1 MNERIL
7 IAGCGRIGTRLG
19 LQLAEQAMT
28 VYGLRRSARP
38 LPPTITP
45 IRANVAEDR
54 DLADKLPS
62 ALDRVYIILTPDQYD
77 DDGYKRSY
85 VDGSARLVEALRAS
99 GNAHCRV
106 IFVSSTG
113 VYEQSDGQWVDE
125 ESPTQPTR
133 FSGQRLLE
141 AEAIAAT
148 HAGEA
153 ISVRFGGIYGPG
165 REALLRRV
173 RNGGSCQAEPPLY
186 TNRIHEDDCVDILA
200 HLGGLPNPK
209 AVYIGVDSA
218 PVSQCEVMD
227 WLAAQLNQGSVE
239 RRTGEAGSSGK
250 RCSNRRLLASGYALR
265 FPDYRAGYSALLSE
279 PRRGV

>member
-19 LQLAEQAMT
+19 LQLAEQGMT
-28 VYGLRRSARP
+28 VYGLRRSDRP
-38 LPPTITP
+38 LPPAIMP
-45 IRANVAEDR
+45 IRANVAKDPG
-54 DLADKLPS
+54 LADKLPA

-77 DDGYKRSY
+77 DAGYKRSY
-85 VDGSARLVEALRAS
+85 VDGTAHLIEALSAS
-99 GNAHCRV
+99 GNTDCRI

-113 VYEQSDGQWVDE
+113 VYGQSDGGWVDE
-125 ESPTQPTR
+125 ESPTRPTR

-148 HAGEA
+148 HAGQTV
-153 ISVRFGGIYGPG
+153 SVRFGGIYGPG

-173 RNGGSCQAEPPLY
+173 LEGGSCQSEPPLY
-186 TNRIHEDDCVDILA
+186 TNRIHEDDCVGILA
-200 HLGGLPNPK
+200 HLGQLPHPEP
-209 AVYIGVDSA
+209 VYIGVDSA

-227 WLAAQLNQGSVE
+227 WLAAKLNQGTVA
-239 RRTGEAGSSGK
+239 RKHADGGLAGK

-279 PRRGV
+279 PR